1 MINQLLEIISDSYN
15 LEEVD
20 TSEYKDVELNGA
32 PLTIKSFNAIGL
44 GSVSLLSSTS
54 NMMSLDTLVIN
65 PFEKDMHLFSY
76 DCIKA
81 FHTDTL
87 LIELFDT
94 LLDKTL
100 NEVMNT
106 KLNKIKEKYQS
117 ITNIKTK
124 PSWYDSIRLDA
135 SIAKKMDL
143 ENSSI
148 LDTLT
153 IEYLKEYLS
162 LSKKL
167 GPCDKELKMAKAKE
181 YVDGLLNHGGAS
193 TGAFIQA
200 KGKEFTEK
208 LFREV
213 LFKV

>member
-1 MINQLLEIISDSYN
+1 MINQILEIISDSYN

-32 PLTIKSFNAIGL
+32 PLTIKSFNATGF
-44 GSVSLLSSTS
+44 GSVSILSSTS

-65 PFEKDMHLFSY
+65 PFDKDMHLFSY

-117 ITNIKTK
+117 ITNI
-124 PSWYDSIRLDA
+124 
-135 SIAKKMDL
+135 
-143 ENSSI
+143 
-148 LDTLT
+148 
-153 IEYLKEYLS
+153 EY
-162 LSKKL
+162 
-167 GPCDKELKMAKAKE
+167 
-181 YVDGLLNHGGAS
+181 
-193 TGAFIQA
+193 
-200 KGKEFTEK
+200 
-208 LFREV
+208 
-213 LFKV
+213 